1 MGKENDIDQLFK
13 RGLDDPEI
21 PFNELDWE
29 KMARKLDAVEEPKKR
44 RIVPLWIF
52 TASGIAAAL
61 AVFLFWI
68 FSSPVQTGQHMA
80 KNSDAHPTVKPNIKT
95 GVPAELPAVTNDS
108 LKTVQPG
115 LPNESIADNDPTVT
129 GDHLND
135 IKTPVKGTKN
145 TTTQTKAPS
154 APINPSTGINRSAAA
169 NPLMAGI
176 IPAAGNRPAAGNKP
190 VQTGINTPVTSNPV
204 QYPPVQNPVRTKE
217 EMSASVPVKQTPP
230 QKQTVPVKPIV
241 PLTESQILEQKANA
255 LANSKDPFARKNSD
269 IERSVQKKM
278 DEVLARQHNL
288 ILSAMAAPDV
298 STVPSGT
305 SAKISTNVGALA
317 TYALGSKFSVTSGA
331 VYAKKYYNST
341 GTYASVTNPGTT
353 GDWEVKADCN
363 VLDIPL
369 NVNYKVLNKKSLS
382 VSVNTGLSSYFMLK
396 EKYQYVTQIPGQDQQ
411 VKNAEFDNQNQHI
424 FGIANV
430 SVSFDHQISDN
441 LSIGVQPFAKLPLT
455 GIGNNKVDL
464 RSTGVSFS
472 LNIGLFPSKKPG
484 KLAANRYS
492 YSQY

>member
-21 PFNELDWE
+21 PFNELDWD
-29 KMARKLDAVEEPKKR
+29 KMARKLDAVEEPEKKR
-44 RIVPLWIF
+44 IIPLWIF

-68 FSSPVQTGQHMA
+68 FSSPVQTGQNMA
-80 KNSDAHPTVKPNIKT
+80 KNSDTHPAVKPNIKT
-95 GVPAELPAVTNDS
+95 EVPAELPAVTNDS
-108 LKTVQPG
+108 LKTLQPG
-115 LPNESIADNDPTVT
+115 LPNENLADNDPTVA

-135 IKTPVKGTKN
+135 IKTPVNKKN
-145 TTTQTKAPS
+145 TTTKAPS
-154 APINPSTGINRSAAA
+154 VTAYPAAVTNPSGVN

-176 IPAAGNRPAAGNKP
+176 IPPAGNKP
-190 VQTGINTPVTSNPV
+190 AETGINTRPVTSNPI
-204 QYPPVQNPVRTKE
+204 QYPQKPLDTKE
-217 EMSASVPVKQTPP
+217 EMSANVPVKQTPP
-230 QKQTVPVKPIV
+230 QKQTVPVKPVV

-255 LANSKDPFARKNSD
+255 LANSKDPFGRKNSD

-278 DEVLARQHNL
+278 DEVLAQQHNL
-288 ILSAMAAPDV
+288 ILSAMAAPDI

-369 NVNYKVLNKKSLS
+369 NVNYKLLNKKSLS

-396 EKYQYVTQIPGQDQQ
+396 EKYQYVTQLPGQDQQ

-430 SVSFDHQISDN
+430 SVSFDHKISDN
-441 LSIGVQPFAKLPLT
+441 LSVGVQPFAKLPLT
-455 GIGNNKVDL
+455 GIGNNNVDL

-472 LNIGLFPSKKPG
+472 ISIGLFPSKKPG

>member
-21 PFNELDWE
+21 PFNEMDWE
-29 KMARKLDAVEEPKKR
+29 KMARKLDAAEEPKKK

-52 TASGIAAAL
+52 TASGIAAVL
-61 AVFLFWI
+61 AIFLFWL
-68 FSSPVQTGQHMA
+68 FSSPVKVGQNMA
-80 KNSDAHPTVKPNIKT
+80 KNPDTNPAVKPGIRT
-95 GVPAELPAVTNDS
+95 EVPAQLPAAANDS
-108 LKTVQPG
+108 LKTAQPG
-115 LPNESIADNDPTVT
+115 LPNENLADNDLNVT

-135 IKTPVKGTKN
+135 IKTPVEQH
-145 TTTQTKAPS
+145 TTTKVPS
-154 APINPSTGINRSAAA
+154 AGTAPSAAA

-176 IPAAGNRPAAGNKP
+176 IPAAGNKP
-190 VQTGINTPVTSNPV
+190 VSVNTPVISNPV
-204 QYPPVQNPVRTKE
+204 QHPPVQNIQNPGANKE
-217 EMSASVPVKQTPP
+217 EMSAHIPVKQTPP
-230 QKQTVPVKPIV
+230 QKQTVPEKTAV
-241 PLTESQILEQKANA
+241 PQTESEILAQKANA
-255 LANSKDPFARKNSD
+255 LANSKDIYGRKNND

-278 DEVLARQHNL
+278 DDALAQQHSL

-305 SAKISTNVGALA
+305 SAKISTNLGMLA
-317 TYALGSKFSVTSGA
+317 TYALGSKFSLTSGA

-341 GTYASVTNPGTT
+341 GTYASVSNPGTT

-369 NVNYKVLNKKSLS
+369 NVNYKIMNKKSLS

-396 EKYQYVTQIPGQDQQ
+396 EKYQYVTQLPGQDQQ
-411 VKNAEFDNQNQHI
+411 VRNAEFDNQNQHI

-430 SVSFDHQISDN
+430 SVSFDHKISDN
-441 LSIGVQPFAKLPLT
+441 LSVGVQPFAKLPLT
-455 GIGNNKVDL
+455 GIGNNNVDL

-472 LNIGLFPSKKPG
+472 LSIGLFPAKKPG

-492 YSQY
+492 YAQ

>member
-29 KMARKLDAVEEPKKR
+29 KMARKLDAVEEPKKK
-44 RIVPLWIF
+44 RIIPLWIF
-52 TASGIAAAL
+52 TASGIAAVL

-80 KNSDAHPTVKPNIKT
+80 KNTDNHPNIKT
-95 GVPAELPAVTNDS
+95 EVPAELPAATNDS
-108 LKTVQPG
+108 LKTLQPG
-115 LPNESIADNDPTVT
+115 LSNKNLADNDPTVT

-135 IKTPVKGTKN
+135 IKTPVNKAN
-145 TTTQTKAPS
+145 TTTKAPS
-154 APINPSTGINRSAAA
+154 ATTNPSAVTNPSAFV

-176 IPAAGNRPAAGNKP
+176 IPPAGNKPAAGNKP
-190 VQTGINTPVTSNPV
+190 VQAGVNTPVTSNPI
-204 QYPPVQNPVRTKE
+204 QYPQNPAGTKD
-217 EMSASVPVKQTPP
+217 EMLANTPVKQTPP
-230 QKQTVPVKPIV
+230 QKQTVPVKPVV
-241 PLTESQILEQKANA
+241 PLTDSQLLEQKANA
-255 LANSKDPFARKNSD
+255 LANSKDPFARKNND

-278 DEVLARQHNL
+278 EDVLAQQHNL

-305 SAKISTNVGALA
+305 SAKISTNLGMLA

-341 GTYASVTNPGTT
+341 GTYPSVSNPGTT

-369 NVNYKVLNKKSLS
+369 NVNYKVLNKKNLS

-396 EKYQYVTQIPGQDQQ
+396 EKYQYVTQLPGQDQQ
-411 VKNAEFDNQNQHI
+411 VRTAEFDNQNQHI

-430 SVSFDHQISDN
+430 SVSFDHKISDN
-441 LSIGVQPFAKLPLT
+441 LSVGVQPFAKLPLT
-455 GIGNNKVDL
+455 GIGNNNVDL

-492 YSQY
+492 YSR

>member
-21 PFNELDWE
+21 PFNEMDWE
-29 KMARKLDAVEEPKKR
+29 KMARKLDAVEEPKKK

-52 TASGIAAAL
+52 TASGIAAVL
-61 AVFLFWI
+61 AIFLFWL

-80 KNSDAHPTVKPNIKT
+80 KNPDTNPAVKPGTKT
-95 GVPAELPAVTNDS
+95 LPAVTNDS
-108 LKTVQPG
+108 LKTIQPG
-115 LPNESIADNDPTVT
+115 LPGENLADNDSNIT

-135 IKTPVKGTKN
+135 IKTPVKENTNTKS
-145 TTTQTKAPS
+145 PS
-154 APINPSTGINRSAAA
+154 ATINPSGAA

-176 IPAAGNRPAAGNKP
+176 IPATGNKP
-190 VQTGINTPVTSNPV
+190 VQTGVNTPVTSNPV
-204 QYPPVQNPVRTKE
+204 QHPPVQNIQNPVGNKE
-217 EMSASVPVKQTPP
+217 EMSADIPVKQTPV
-230 QKQTVPVKPIV
+230 QKQTVPVKPVV
-241 PLTESQILEQKANA
+241 PQTESEILAQKANA
-255 LANSKDPFARKNSD
+255 LANSKDVYGRKDND

-278 DEVLARQHNL
+278 EDALAQQHNL

-305 SAKISTNVGALA
+305 SAKISTNLGMLA
-317 TYALGSKFSVTSGA
+317 TYALGSKFSLTSGA
-331 VYAKKYYNST
+331 VYAKKYYNSA
-341 GTYASVTNPGTT
+341 GTYASTTNPGTT
-353 GDWEVKADCN
+353 GDWTVKADCN

-369 NVNYKVLNKKSLS
+369 NVNYKVMNKKSLS

-396 EKYQYVTQIPGQDQQ
+396 EKYQYITEMPGQDQQ
-411 VKNAEFDNQNQHI
+411 VRTAEFDNQNQHI

-430 SVSFDHQISDN
+430 SVSFDHKISDN
-441 LSIGVQPFAKLPLT
+441 LSVGVQPFAKLPLT
-455 GIGNNKVDL
+455 GIGNNNVDL

-472 LNIGLFPSKKPG
+472 LNIGLFPAKKPG